1 MTAFKWNVFCLSSS
15 PERSGPAA
23 TLQPR
28 DSPPYGTVRFN
39 ANCSNRLAGLAGWL
53 TGWLTAC
60 RWNVKQHILAAAS
73 SHRGHQEK
81 VGRSARN
88 VKSVEKR
95 NFRLSQ
101 FELHIG
107 QNQMLGLVLITSAEK
122 VPLDFSKVTFLT
134 RISSGH
140 WCCVVA
146 SFDVPEYGGAI

>member
-1 MTAFKWNVFCLSSS
+1 MCFVFLVHLREAAPRPPCSLVTLLHTAPCVSMQTAVTGWLV
-15 PERSGPAA
+15 
-23 TLQPR
+23 
-28 DSPPYGTVRFN
+28 
-39 ANCSNRLAGLAGWL
+39 GLAGWL
-53 TGWLTAC
+53 AGWLTAC

-107 QNQMLGLVLITSAEK
+107 RNRMLGLVLITSAEK

-140 WCCVVA
+140 
-146 SFDVPEYGGAI
+146 